1 VKVRIGELEMWK
13 VKDGKG
19 KERKKGSQG
28 EWAGPTCIISIHGKV
43 VSLICANNVH

>member
-1 VKVRIGELEMWK
+1 VESGVGGHVKVRIGELEMWK

-28 EWAGPTCIISIHGKV
+28 E
-43 VSLICANNVH
+43 